1 MVTQRL
7 RISVGKLIDNDFPQ
21 KARIALSYLIEDLK
35 ERYYISSDERFIIR
49 ELNLIGCFVSK
60 DFNKIIDKTFINQVF
75 TRLQLLK
82 WFDVLTFCERVY
94 DKFLVEVEDQYN
106 NIFLSLDDVREFY
119 SKEINNILVEH
130 NLAFVFQ
137 NGIFERIGKP
147 QTQKNISKVGLVLLN
162 PKLNRV
168 KYHFNKSLAF
178 FNQRP
183 NSDAENC
190 VKEALC
196 SLEVCVE
203 IFAEQKVSQNFD
215 RVINQLKGNQLGKIP
230 SPIAEAIKKI
240 YAYRGS
246 GQGVAH
252 GAIGGS
258 RVLPVDAEVVL
269 SVVAAFITYLS
280 DLFSMSDEIPF

>member
-1 MVTQRL
+1 MLTQRL

-21 KARIALSYLIEDLK
+21 KTRTALSYLMDDLK
-35 ERYYISSDERFIIR
+35 EHSYLSDEKSIIR
-49 ELNLIGCFVSK
+49 ELNRIGCFVNK
-60 DFNKIIDKTFINQVF
+60 DISEIKDQTFINRVYA
-75 TRLQLLK
+75 RLQKLE
-82 WFDVLTFCERVY
+82 WFEVLIFCERVY
-94 DKFLVEVEDQYN
+94 DKFLIEVVSEFSDYYVP
-106 NIFLSLDDVREFY
+106 LDKVREY
-119 SKEINNILVEH
+119 YLKEINNILVEH
-130 NLAFVFQ
+130 NLAFTFQ
-137 NGIFERIGKP
+137 DGIFKRIGKA
-147 QTQKNISKVGLVLLN
+147 QTQKNISKAGLVLLN
-162 PKLNRV
+162 PRLDQVR
-168 KYHFNKSLAF
+168 YHFNKALVF

-196 SLEVCVE
+196 SLEVCVK
-203 IFAEQKVSQNFD
+203 IFTEQRFSQDFD
-215 RVINQLKGNQLGKIP
+215 KVINQLKGNQLGKIP

-252 GAIGGS
+252 GSINGS
-258 RVLPVDAEVVL
+258 RVLPVDAEVIL